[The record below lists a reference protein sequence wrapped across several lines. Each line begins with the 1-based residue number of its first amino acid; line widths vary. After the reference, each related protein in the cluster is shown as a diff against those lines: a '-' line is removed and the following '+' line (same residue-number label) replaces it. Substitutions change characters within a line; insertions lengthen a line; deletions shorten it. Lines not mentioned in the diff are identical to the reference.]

1 MHWLRNY
8 MCIPHVLLDTLTLLF
23 LMPLAE
29 QVPVF
34 SFSPGLEDVPTTLST
49 AILKSCIPQA
59 QSG

>member
-1 MHWLRNY
+1 

-23 LMPLAE
+23 LMPLDE

-34 SFSPGLEDVPTTLST
+34 SFSPGLEDMPTTLST
-49 AILKSCIPQA
+49 AIMKRCLPQA